1 MYNILIHKYISS
13 MNGNR
18 RNTIAKTYDQRNCC
32 GRVAFYCGHNNG
44 YKLISQQ
51 GTAHKLHT
59 GEKT

>member
-1 MYNILIHKYISS
+1 